1 MQVELEHLTVEK
13 DDQIARITLNR
24 PERLNAMHYEAT
36 RDFNA
41 VTQLIDDDM
50 DVKLVT
56 IEGEGRSFC
65 TGMDLKEMAAGNIT
79 MDYFPPWEAAMRR
92 LELMDAIVISFMH
105 GYAIGGGL
113 QIGLASDIRVS
124 TPTSEM
130 GLSAIEESFLPGL
143 GTWRLARYVGMG
155 RAKKLNI
162 LGNLIDGEE
171 AKRIGLV
178 DHLVDDETKDEEFAD
193 LVDQYQAAN
202 SKGARLTKRATVDAF
217 DLDYE
222 PFLEQ
227 YLELQQAAFDHPDH
241 DEAKAAMRED
251 RQPEWE

>member
-1 MQVELEHLTVEK
+1 MRVELEHLIVEK
-13 DDQIARITLNR
+13 DGPRARVILNR
-24 PERLNAMHYEAT
+24 PERLNAMHHDAT
-36 RDFNA
+36 RDMDA
-41 VTQLIDDDM
+41 VSQLLDNDL

-56 IEGEGRSFC
+56 IEGEGRAFC
-65 TGMDLKEMAAGNIT
+65 SGIDLKEMAAGNIS
-79 MDYFPPWEAAMRR
+79 MDFFRPWERAVRR
-92 LELMDAIVISFMH
+92 FELMDALVICLMH
-105 GYAIGGGL
+105 GYSIGGGL

-124 TPTSEM
+124 TPSAEM
-130 GLSAIEESFLPGL
+130 GLTAIEESFLPGL

-171 AKRIGLV
+171 ALRIGLV
-178 DHLVDDETKDEEFAD
+178 DHLVDEDDMEAEFEE
-193 LVDQYQAAN
+193 LVERYQAGN

-222 PFLEQ
+222 AFLQQ
-227 YLELQQAAFDHPDH
+227 YLDLQQQAFDHPDH